1 MALLL
6 GLERE
11 HALDAELT
19 SDGLGVTMVGRAA
32 LEILLPKLRQHQSS
46 WFVPCFDYN

>member
-19 SDGLGVTMVGRAA
+19 SDGLGITMADGGT

-46 WFVPCFDYN
+46 